1 MHNTSSEYQIDG
13 KIMALC
19 FFCFRKFLE
28 EGKNPIRV
36 KEDREEEEKRKELEL
51 KEKTDFFRKID
62 PQAKIWIEKY
72 LKLSGIQRNEYNQI
86 VDKFKRLSM
95 SQIRGILREVHGYN
109 VSEEMLG
116 KFKKHL
122 IENGELLT
130 DKEIEAQRPSEE
142 ELRRIRKE
150 GARATSIERSKE
162 KTHLDKEEV
171 NQILEEKKNSE
182 DVHSKMRKLKEDIEE
197 HGYCPTDSEEQE
209 LEKYEED

>member
-1 MHNTSSEYQIDG
+1 MTEKRMEDTELWKTIQKYKEVD
-13 KIMALC
+13 
-19 FFCFRKFLE
+19 RK
-28 EGKNPIRV
+28 
-36 KEDREEEEKRKELEL
+36 EEEQKRQKIIEQEN
-51 KEKTDFFRKID
+51 KDPFRKI
-62 PQAKIWIEKY
+62 PEQVKYWIEKY

-122 IENGELLT
+122 IENGELLS

-142 ELRRIRKE
+142 ELRQIRKE

-171 NQILEEKKNSE
+171 NQILEGKKNSE